1 MSLQENAVK
10 IIGWNIWIKDTRSE
24 NPRNSFKY
32 NPGNEKYPK
41 KKTTEEI
48 EGAIFNS
55 SESDSSI
62 LRWFF
67 NVNRDMWNF

>member
-41 KKTTEEI
+41 KKKPQK
-48 EGAIFNS
+48 
-55 SESDSSI
+55 
-62 LRWFF
+62 R
-67 NVNRDMWNF
+67 